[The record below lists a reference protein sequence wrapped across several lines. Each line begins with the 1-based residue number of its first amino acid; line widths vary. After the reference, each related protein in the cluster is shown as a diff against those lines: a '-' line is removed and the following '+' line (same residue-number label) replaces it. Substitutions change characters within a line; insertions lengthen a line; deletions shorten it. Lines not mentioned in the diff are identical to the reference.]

1 VRTVF
6 EKCAS
11 WKIPT
16 IPSKMRTL
24 FQGAH
29 LKLRTF
35 AEWRPEAALKD
46 TDPQIS
52 PIPQIFE
59 LKSA

>member
-1 VRTVF
+1 
-6 EKCAS
+6 
-11 WKIPT
+11 
-16 IPSKMRTL
+16 MRTL

-29 LKLRTF
+29 RKLRTF
-35 AEWRPEAALKD
+35 AERRAEVVLKD